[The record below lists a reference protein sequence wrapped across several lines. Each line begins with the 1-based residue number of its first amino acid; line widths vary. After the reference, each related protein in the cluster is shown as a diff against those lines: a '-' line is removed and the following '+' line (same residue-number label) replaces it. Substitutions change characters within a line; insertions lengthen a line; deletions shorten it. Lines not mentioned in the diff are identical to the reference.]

1 MIMNHRITIR
11 DLAKAAGVS
20 VTTVSQILNGKGA
33 RFSPATRDRV
43 LALKEQMNYVP
54 DFNARNLIL
63 RSSKTIGVM
72 IPNIANPFFAAFIK
86 GVQEATR
93 QAGFMPLIFSAD
105 HESDQERY
113 YLERLVERS
122 VDGLIISSASVTRDT
137 IDDLLKPRQIPY
149 LLFDQNEMADGDRVA
164 VDADQGG
171 YLVAEHLLGLGHQ
184 QFALLFPDQPTA
196 NIRERAVGFVRGLA
210 TAGINFDSDRSLVTG
225 SLTKRGGYQATAAVL
240 ATGATAVFAAND
252 EMAIGLYRGLAERGL
267 RVPRDLSVVG
277 FDDIDLAEYVSP
289 KLTTVA
295 QPIEE
300 IGIRVAELLV
310 HRIQHP
316 DAAPTKMILPVKLVV
331 RDSTAP
337 VEKANPDVVG

>member
-1 MIMNHRITIR
+1 MNHKITIR

-33 RFSPATRDRV
+33 RFSVATRDRV
-43 LALKEQMNYVP
+43 LALKEELNYVP

-105 HESDQERY
+105 HETDQERY

-122 VDGLIISSASVTRDT
+122 VDGLIIASASVTHDT
-137 IDDLLKPRQIPY
+137 IDELLKPRQIPY
-149 LLFDQNEMADGDRVA
+149 LLFDQNELADGDRVA
-164 VDADQGG
+164 VDAAQGG
-171 YLVAEHLLGLGHQ
+171 YLVAQHLLSLGHRRIS
-184 QFALLFPDQPTA
+184 LLFPARPTA
-196 NIRERAVGFVRGLA
+196 NIREREAGFVRGLRE
-210 TAGINFDSDRSLVTG
+210 AGLAFDRERARVTG
-225 SLTKRGGYQATAAVL
+225 ALSKRGGYLATEAVL
-240 ATGATAVFAAND
+240 ATQPTAVFAAND

-267 RVPRDLSVVG
+267 QVPEDLSVVG
-277 FDDIDLAEYVSP
+277 FDDIDLAEYVNP
-289 KLTTVA
+289 QLTTVS

-310 HRIQHP
+310 HRIKHP
-316 DAAPTKMILPVKLVV
+316 EAAPTKTILPVKLVV
-331 RDSTAP
+331 RDSTAAVAP
-337 VEKANPDVVG
+337 GTASVVG